1 MNYIEKYKTMDLI
14 SEDDI
19 FKYLISNLK
28 YTIRTHDFFVAWEKV
43 LKNV

>member
-14 SEDDI
+14 SEDDV

-28 YTIRTHDFFVAWEKV
+28 YTIRTHDFFCCLGEST
-43 LKNV
+43 